1 MNLFKFW
8 KSYFFDQFALHFGGG
23 GGGPSQT
30 TSTVQN
36 TNLPDYARPYVE
48 TMLGATQQQLFQGSR
63 GPSTTNPETGEVT
76 QGDFNITGFKPYQAY
91 GGRYDAQGNQL
102 SYDPSKGIAG
112 FQPMQRRAQRGI
124 AGMTLPGEYD
134 QASNATRMAMQ
145 NLQRAGY
152 QNSYFGNQ
160 FQDPGQFQSGQFNA
174 QQAYAPE
181 LQQFQMQ
188 GPADVRSQT
197 YNAPSMGTARADFNP
212 RLQNYQMQGPA
223 DVRSQGYNAST
234 MGAAQTGYNPQLQNY
249 QMQGPAD
256 VRSQGYNAATMGAA
270 QTGYDPQLQAFQM
283 GPAERVQS
291 QSVGTPLM
299 SAAQS
304 GFSSKGLQ
312 DFQMG
317 PAERVETQSFAQPGS
332 ADAYMSPYMQ
342 NVVNIQQR
350 EAQRAA
356 DIAKTQTN
364 AQAVKA
370 GAFGGSRQAIM
381 DAEAARNLA
390 QQKGDIQAT
399 GLQSAF
405 QSAQQQFNTEQQARL
420 AAQQANQQAGLTV
433 GQQNLG
439 ARQAT
444 QQLGFGADL
453 QTSLANLSSSQQAN
467 VQNQAAQLQSQGL
480 NAQQAM
486 QAALANQQAGLT
498 IGQQNLASQQATQQ
512 LGAQTGLQTALANLS
527 SQQQANV
534 QNQAAQNQAMG
545 MNAQQAL
552 QAALANQQTGLATG
566 QQNLAANLGIQQLGT
581 QTGLQT
587 ALANLSNQQQANVQN
602 QAAQNQA
609 MGMNAQQALQ
619 AALANQQ
626 SGLTTG
632 QQNLAA
638 NLGVQQLGT
647 QTGLQ
652 TALANLSSEQQA
664 NVQNQAAQLQ
674 TQGLNAQQAMQAALA
689 NQQAG
694 LTTGQQ
700 NLSAKLGIQQ
710 LGAGQNLQA
719 QLANQQFGMTA
730 QQLAEQSR
738 QFGAGQN
745 MTAAQQRAQYGLAG
759 QQAAEQSRQF
769 GANYGLQANQAALGA
784 ANQLA
789 GIGGQRLQGQQGIYN
804 LQNQFGAQQQALEQ
818 QKLNQA
824 MQDYANAQQYPL
836 MQLGTMS
843 NMLRGLP
850 MQASST
856 QQYQA
861 APNQL
866 SQAIGTIGAG
876 TSIFNAFNPRPPG
889 GAAGGLPKE
898 FKYAKGGGI
907 MSYDMGGE
915 VESQLENMD
924 EKGLE
929 AQAKESSSPSIR
941 RMAQRILR
949 ERQMSKQPQVPA
961 MRGGGIIAFQQGA
974 GGNGSR
980 SAIEEG
986 GDEEAR
992 IGMAERLAMPPS
1004 TTGGIMGAAPQPAAP
1019 PPAAPPPAG
1028 PLPDIAKEAMR
1039 QRDIYSTQASRPTS
1053 EFIKEIEAEREAMG
1067 VGQNKAREEFRSQQ
1081 MAERANMKDEQ
1092 ERQKHLRM
1100 AEFFA
1105 NWGSTPGPTLV
1116 AGMNAL
1122 KQSIPG
1128 IISDEKDAKKARKEA
1143 DKIIYDID
1151 EATRLEKLGMYDKAT
1166 ALKEKAAGRAEDY
1179 NKYLLTLQA
1188 QREANEK
1195 SLEVARI
1202 QAKGQTD
1209 AAAMRNAS
1217 DRSGRLQVEKLRD
1230 EDRIFGRYQAATKEY
1245 NDVVA
1250 DVAKQESQDAHK
1262 NDLKKLEQYTAGAKD
1277 KKTGEIDPNKINKE
1291 YKVLYAQTLERVNA
1305 RRESWETAIKNA
1317 KTEKDIAFK
1326 RYKGLSPETAVTQTG
1341 PKITPADSGAGTT
1354 GNFSAPTA
1362 KHIQAL
1368 KDNPGEAA
1376 EFDRKFGPGASTE
1389 YLGK

>member
-1 MNLFKFW
+1 MNLFKFF
-8 KSYFFDQFALHFGGG
+8 KSYFFDQFTLHFGGG
-23 GGGPSQT
+23 GGGPTQT

-36 TNLPDYARPYVE
+36 TNVPEYARPYVE
-48 TMLGATQQQLFQGSR
+48 TMLGATQRQLFQGTQ
-63 GPSTTNPETGEVT
+63 GPSTSTTNPETGEVT
-76 QGDFNITGFKPYQAY
+76 ETPGVFNITGFKPYQAY
-91 GGRYDAQGNQL
+91 GGTYDALGNQT

-112 FQPMQRRAQRGI
+112 FQPMQERAQRGI
-124 AGMTLPGEYD
+124 GGMTLPGEYD
-134 QASNATRMAMQ
+134 QASNATRRAMQ
-145 NLQRAGY
+145 NLQRANY
-152 QNSYFGNQ
+152 QGSYFGNQ
-160 FQDPGQFQSGQFNA
+160 FQDPGQFQPGQFNA
-174 QQAYAPE
+174 QQTYAPE
-181 LQQFQMQ
+181 LRQFQM
-188 GPADVRSQT
+188 R
-197 YNAPSMGTARADFNP
+197 
-212 RLQNYQMQGPA
+212 GPA
-223 DVRSQGYNAST
+223 DVRSQGY
-234 MGAAQTGYNPQLQNY
+234 
-249 QMQGPAD
+249 D
-256 VRSQGYNAATMGAA
+256 AATMGAA
-270 QTGYDPQLQAFQM
+270 QTGYNPQLQAFQM

-304 GFSSKGLQ
+304 GFSSRGLQ

-317 PAERVETQSFAQPGS
+317 PAERIETQSFAQPGS

-350 EAQRAA
+350 EAQRQA
-356 DIAKTQTN
+356 DIARTQSN
-364 AQAVKA
+364 AQAVRA

-390 QQKGDIQAT
+390 IQKGDIQAT

-405 QSAQQQFNTEQQARL
+405 QQAQGQFNTEQQARL

-453 QTSLANLSSSQQAN
+453 QTSLANLNASQQAN

-498 IGQQNLASQQATQQ
+498 VGQQNLASQQATQQ
-512 LGAQTGLQTALANLS
+512 LG
-527 SQQQANV
+527 
-534 QNQAAQNQAMG
+534 
-545 MNAQQAL
+545 
-552 QAALANQQTGLATG
+552 
-566 QQNLAANLGIQQLGT
+566 T
-581 QTGLQT
+581 QTGMQT

-602 QAAQNQA
+602 QAARNQA
-609 MGMNAQQALQ
+609 MGMNAQQAMQ

-638 NLGVQQLGT
+638 
-647 QTGLQ
+647 
-652 TALANLSSEQQA
+652 
-664 NVQNQAAQLQ
+664 
-674 TQGLNAQQAMQAALA
+674 
-689 NQQAG
+689 
-694 LTTGQQ
+694 
-700 NLSAKLGIQQ
+700 KLGIQQ
-710 LGAGQNLQA
+710 LGSGQNLQA

-769 GANYGLQANQAALGA
+769 GANYGIQANQAALGA

-866 SQAIGTIGAG
+866 SQAIGTIGSGA
-876 TSIFNAFNPRPPG
+876 SIYNAFNPRPPG

-915 VESQLENMD
+915 VEEQLESMD

-929 AQAKESSSPSIR
+929 NQVKTSSSPSIR

-949 ERQMSKQPQVPA
+949 ERQMSKQPQGASAMGVQYQAPAVPG

-974 GGNGSR
+974 GGNGVK

-992 IGMAERLAMPPS
+992 IGAKERLAMPP
-1004 TTGGIMGAAPQPAAP
+1004 TTDGIMGAAPAPAPAAP
-1019 PPAAPPPAG
+1019 AG
-1028 PLPDIAKEAMR
+1028 PSPDIAKEAMR
-1039 QRDIYSTQASRPTS
+1039 QRDLFTTQANKPTADVIKDIQAEQKALGVDKS
-1053 EFIKEIEAEREAMG
+1053 E
-1067 VGQNKAREEFRSQQ
+1067 ARETYRAQQ

-1092 ERQKHLRM
+1092 ERQKNLRM

-1105 NWGSTPGPTLV
+1105 KWGSTPGPVLV

-1122 KQSIPG
+1122 KESIPG
-1128 IISDEKDAKKARKEA
+1128 IVSDEKEAKKARKEA
-1143 DKIIYDID
+1143 DKIIFDID

-1166 ALKEKAAGRAEDY
+1166 AIKEKAAGRAEDY
-1179 NKYLLTLQA
+1179 NKYLLNLQA
-1188 QREANEK
+1188 QREANDRAIETANIQDK
-1195 SLEVARI
+1195 TSRYVADT
-1202 QAKGQTD
+1202 QAKSQG
-1209 AAAMRNAS
+1209 
-1217 DRSGRLQVEKLRD
+1217 
-1230 EDRIFGRYQAATKEY
+1230 AAT
-1245 NDVVA
+1245 A
-1250 DVAKQESQDAHK
+1250 QRGQEMMFANVDRALQGS
-1262 NDLKKLEQYTAGAKD
+1262 LRKLAE
-1277 KKTGEIDPNKINKE
+1277 
-1291 YKVLYAQTLERVNA
+1291 
-1305 RRESWETAIKNA
+1305 
-1317 KTEKDIAFK
+1317 TEKDIETTRSKPPKGTPLAKAIETVSRFNSILESK
-1326 RYKGLSPETAVTQTG
+1326 KGDVSKVEPYLRKEAEQAQAIVDGFETRAAQRLQDARDEVTRYENIFASQGRGSK
-1341 PKITPADSGAGTT
+1341 SGAT
-1354 GNFSAPTA
+1354 NKP
-1362 KHIQAL
+1362 QA
-1368 KDNPGEAA
+1368 
-1376 EFDRKFGPGASTE
+1376 GASTRPP
-1389 YLGK
+1389 LTDPSLQKS

>member
-1 MNLFKFW
+1 
-8 KSYFFDQFALHFGGG
+8 
-23 GGGPSQT
+23 
-30 TSTVQN
+30 
-36 TNLPDYARPYVE
+36 
-48 TMLGATQQQLFQGSR
+48 
-63 GPSTTNPETGEVT
+63 
-76 QGDFNITGFKPYQAY
+76 
-91 GGRYDAQGNQL
+91 
-102 SYDPSKGIAG
+102 
-112 FQPMQRRAQRGI
+112 
-124 AGMTLPGEYD
+124 
-134 QASNATRMAMQ
+134 
-145 NLQRAGY
+145 
-152 QNSYFGNQ
+152 
-160 FQDPGQFQSGQFNA
+160 
-174 QQAYAPE
+174 
-181 LQQFQMQ
+181 MQ
-188 GPADVRSQT
+188 GPADVQ
-197 YNAPSMGTARADFNP
+197 
-212 RLQNYQMQGPA
+212 
-223 DVRSQGYNAST
+223 
-234 MGAAQTGYNPQLQNY
+234 
-249 QMQGPAD
+249 
-256 VRSQGYNAATMGAA
+256 SQGYNAATMGAA
-270 QTGYDPQLQAFQM
+270 QTGYNPQLQAFQM

-304 GFSSKGLQ
+304 GFSSRGLQ

-356 DIAKTQTN
+356 DIASTQRG

-381 DAEAARNLA
+381 EAEAARNLA

-405 QSAQQQFNTEQQARL
+405 QQAQGQFNTEQQARL

-453 QTSLANLSSSQQAN
+453 QTSLANLNASQQAN
-467 VQNQAAQLQSQGL
+467 VQNQAAQLQAQGL

-498 IGQQNLASQQATQQ
+498 VGQQNLASQQATQQ
-512 LGAQTGLQTALANLS
+512 LGTQTGLQTALANLS

-552 QAALANQQTGLATG
+552 QAAL
-566 QQNLAANLGIQQLGT
+566 
-581 QTGLQT
+581 
-587 ALANLSNQQQANVQN
+587 SNQQA
-602 QAAQNQA
+602 
-609 MGMNAQQALQ
+609 
-619 AALANQQ
+619 
-626 SGLTTG
+626 GLTVG

-652 TALANLSSEQQA
+652 AALANLSSEQQA

-769 GANYGLQANQAALGA
+769 GANYGLQSNQAALAA

-866 SQAIGTIGAG
+866 SQAIGAIGSGA
-876 TSIFNAFNPRPPG
+876 SIYNAFNPRPG

-915 VESQLENMD
+915 VEAQLENMD

-929 AQAKESSSPSIR
+929 NQAKTSSSPSIR

-949 ERQMSKQPQVPA
+949 ERQMSKQSEGASAMGVQYQAPAVPG

-974 GGNGSR
+974 GGNGAK

-992 IGMAERLAMPPS
+992 IGMKERLAMPP
-1004 TTGGIMGAAPQPAAP
+1004 TTGGILGAAPAPAAP
-1019 PPAAPPPAG
+1019 AG
-1028 PLPDIAKEAMR
+1028 PSPDIAKEAMR
-1039 QRDIYSTQASRPTS
+1039 QRDIFTAQANRPTA
-1053 EFIKEIEAEREAMG
+1053 ELLKEIQAEREALG
-1067 VGQNKAREEFRSQQ
+1067 VDTSAAREQYRAQQ

-1092 ERQKHLRM
+1092 ERQKHLRL

-1105 NWGSTPGPTLV
+1105 SWGSTPGPTLV

-1128 IISDEKDAKKARKEA
+1128 IVSDEKEAKKARKEA
-1143 DKIIYDID
+1143 DKIIFDID
-1151 EATRLEKLGMYDKAT
+1151 EATRLEKLGLYDKAT
-1166 ALKEKAAGRAEDY
+1166 AIKEKAAGRAEDY

-1188 QREANEK
+1188 QREANDRAIETANIQDK
-1195 SLEVARI
+1195 TSRYVADT
-1202 QAKGQTD
+1202 QAKSQ
-1209 AAAMRNAS
+1209 S
-1217 DRSGRLQVEKLRD
+1217 
-1230 EDRIFGRYQAATKEY
+1230 AATSQRG
-1245 NDVVA
+1245 
-1250 DVAKQESQDAHK
+1250 QEMMFANVDRALQGS
-1262 NDLKKLEQYTAGAKD
+1262 LRKLAE
-1277 KKTGEIDPNKINKE
+1277 
-1291 YKVLYAQTLERVNA
+1291 
-1305 RRESWETAIKNA
+1305 
-1317 KTEKDIAFK
+1317 TEKDIETTRSKPPKGTPLAK
-1326 RYKGLSPETAVTQTG
+1326 AIETVSRYNSILESKKGDVSKVEPYLRKEAEQAQAIVDGFETRAAQRLQDARDEVTRYENIFATQG
-1341 PKITPADSGAGTT
+1341 RGSKSGAT
-1354 GNFSAPTA
+1354 NKP
-1362 KHIQAL
+1362 QA
-1368 KDNPGEAA
+1368 
-1376 EFDRKFGPGASTE
+1376 GASTRPP
-1389 YLGK
+1389 LTDPSLQKS

>member
-1 MNLFKFW
+1 MNLFKFF
-8 KSYFFDQFALHFGGG
+8 KSYFFDQFTLHFGGG
-23 GGGPSQT
+23 GGGPTQT

-36 TNLPDYARPYVE
+36 TNVPEYARPYVE
-48 TMLGATQQQLFQGSR
+48 TMLGATQRQLFQGTQ
-63 GPSTTNPETGEVT
+63 GPSTSTTNPETGEVT
-76 QGDFNITGFKPYQAY
+76 ETPGVFNITGFKPYQAY

-152 QNSYFGNQ
+152 QDSYFGNQ
-160 FQDPGQFQSGQFNA
+160 FQDPGQFQPGRFNA
-174 QQAYAPE
+174 QQTYAPE

-188 GPADVRSQT
+188 GPADVRSQ
-197 YNAPSMGTARADFNP
+197 
-212 RLQNYQMQGPA
+212 
-223 DVRSQGYNAST
+223 GY
-234 MGAAQTGYNPQLQNY
+234 
-249 QMQGPAD
+249 D
-256 VRSQGYNAATMGAA
+256 AATMGAA
-270 QTGYDPQLQAFQM
+270 QTGYNPQLQAFQM

-304 GFSSKGLQ
+304 GFSSRGLQ

-350 EAQRAA
+350 EAQRQA
-356 DIAKTQTN
+356 DIARTQSN
-364 AQAVKA
+364 AQAVRA

-405 QSAQQQFNTEQQARL
+405 QQAQGQFNTEQQARL

-453 QTSLANLSSSQQAN
+453 QTSLANLNASQQAN
-467 VQNQAAQLQSQGL
+467 VQNQAAQLQAQGL

-498 IGQQNLASQQATQQ
+498 VGQQNLASQQATQQ
-512 LGAQTGLQTALANLS
+512 LG
-527 SQQQANV
+527 
-534 QNQAAQNQAMG
+534 
-545 MNAQQAL
+545 
-552 QAALANQQTGLATG
+552 
-566 QQNLAANLGIQQLGT
+566 T
-581 QTGLQT
+581 QTGMQT

-602 QAAQNQA
+602 QAARNQA
-609 MGMNAQQALQ
+609 MGMNAQQAMQ

-632 QQNLAA
+632 QQNLA
-638 NLGVQQLGT
+638 
-647 QTGLQ
+647 
-652 TALANLSSEQQA
+652 
-664 NVQNQAAQLQ
+664 
-674 TQGLNAQQAMQAALA
+674 
-689 NQQAG
+689 
-694 LTTGQQ
+694 
-700 NLSAKLGIQQ
+700 AKLGIQQ

-769 GANYGLQANQAALGA
+769 GANYGIQANQAALGA

-866 SQAIGTIGAG
+866 SQAIGAIGSGA
-876 TSIFNAFNPRPPG
+876 SIYNAFNPRPPG

-915 VESQLENMD
+915 VEEQLESMD

-929 AQAKESSSPSIR
+929 NQVKTSSSPSIR

-949 ERQMSKQPQVPA
+949 ERQMSKQPQGASAMGVQYQAPAVPG

-974 GGNGSR
+974 GGNGVK

-992 IGMAERLAMPPS
+992 IGMKERLAMPP
-1004 TTGGIMGAAPQPAAP
+1004 TTDSIMGAAPAPAPAAP
-1019 PPAAPPPAG
+1019 AG
-1028 PLPDIAKEAMR
+1028 PSPDIAKEAMR
-1039 QRDIYSTQASRPTS
+1039 QRDLFTTQANRPTADI
-1053 EFIKEIEAEREAMG
+1053 IKEIQAEREALG
-1067 VGQNKAREEFRSQQ
+1067 VDTSAAREQYRAQQ

-1105 NWGSTPGPTLV
+1105 KWGTTPGPVLV

-1122 KQSIPG
+1122 KESIPG
-1128 IISDEKDAKKARKEA
+1128 IVSDEKEAKKARKEA

-1151 EATRLEKLGMYDKAT
+1151 EATRLEKLGMHDKAT
-1166 ALKEKAAGRAEDY
+1166 AIKEKAAGRAEDY
-1179 NKYLLTLQA
+1179 NKYLLNLQA
-1188 QREANEK
+1188 QREGNDRAIEAENI
-1195 SLEVARI
+1195 R
-1202 QAKGQTD
+1202 AK
-1209 AAAMRNAS
+1209 AS
-1217 DRSGRLQVEKLRD
+1217 KYSADT
-1230 EDRIFGRYQAATKEY
+1230 QAATTK
-1245 NDVVA
+1245 NASATA
-1250 DVAKQESQDAHK
+1250 DRRADETTRNNFQRQALETKRALENVESQIAK
-1262 NDLKKLEQYTAGAKD
+1262 EAKD
-1277 KKTGEIDPNKINKE
+1277 SME
-1291 YKVLYAQTLERVNA
+1291 YTNAKRAVAQTKLSKELRAKAEETIKTYEAGWNA
-1305 RRESWETAIKNA
+1305 RRT
-1317 KTEKDIAFK
+1317 
-1326 RYKGLSPETAVTQTG
+1326 
-1341 PKITPADSGAGTT
+1341 
-1354 GNFSAPTA
+1354 TA
-1362 KHIQAL
+1362 KD
-1368 KDNPGEAA
+1368 DNNLAQEQLR
-1376 EFDRKFGPGASTE
+1376 EINQR
-1389 YLGK
+1389 LGYGKKPDNAGGGGTNRPSLNDPSLQKS